1 MEFFSE
7 IGLPLAW
14 LALARIK
21 MIQKDW
27 QAAQTNI
34 DQARQRAQASRSTLM
49 DDRLVNVMQARY
61 WLARGELQPV
71 LQWARRLGFLDRSPA
86 EVFEEA
92 ARNAAVNELLQAE
105 YLALVRLILAQ
116 RQPEQALEM
125 LVFLQGLVEKR
136 GFQRRIIEILA
147 LKALALHQK
156 EDLEGALQ
164 VIAKALALAEP
175 EGYQRTFVDEGEP
188 MARLLY
194 QAIARGVSS
203 EYAGR
208 LLGAFSEES
217 QRIESAAQSLAGS
230 LIEPLS
236 ERELEVLGLIA
247 EGLSNA
253 EIARR
258 LYISL
263 STVKG
268 HTTNIFG
275 KLGVNNRTG
284 AVTRARSLGLLPP
297 D

>member
-1 MEFFSE
+1 
-7 IGLPLAW
+7 
-14 LALARIK
+14 
-21 MIQKDW
+21 
-27 QAAQTNI
+27 
-34 DQARQRAQASRSTLM
+34 
-49 DDRLVNVMQARY
+49 
-61 WLARGELQPV
+61 
-71 LQWARRLGFLDRSPA
+71 
-86 EVFEEA
+86 
-92 ARNAAVNELLQAE
+92 
-105 YLALVRLILAQ
+105 
-116 RQPEQALEM
+116 
-125 LVFLQGLVEKR
+125 
-136 GFQRRIIEILA
+136 
-147 LKALALHQK
+147 
-156 EDLEGALQ
+156 
-164 VIAKALALAEP
+164 
-175 EGYQRTFVDEGEP
+175 

-194 QAIARGVSS
+194 QAIAHGISS

-217 QRIESAAQSLAGS
+217 QRIESAAQSPAGR

-236 ERELEVLGLIA
+236 QRELEVLGLIA

-275 KLGVNNRTG
+275 KLGVRNRTG